1 VALDGRRSRLSSIA
15 GSAHEEGA
23 MSATIATVAS
33 ATLLGVDGRA
43 VTVEVHMS
51 SGVPGFT
58 VVGQPD
64 GACREARDRVR
75 AAVQSSGLAWPSRRF
90 TVNLAPTG
98 LRKGGAALDLAM
110 AVGVLVATG
119 QLTQESITD
128 VGFIGEI
135 GLDGSVRKVA
145 GALSL
150 VDALETATAV
160 VPRSCAVEAQLVG
173 GRGIRVVSSLRE
185 LVACLRI
192 EEPWPSVPP
201 VEPSEDER
209 GAGVDLS
216 QVHGQ
221 PLARNAL
228 ELAAAGGHHLL
239 MVGPPGAGKTMLAQ
253 RLPGILP
260 DLDGAQALAATRIH
274 SAAAVPLPK
283 GGLVRRPPFRAPHH
297 SASAVALIG
306 GGSARLQP
314 GEISLAHAGV
324 LFLDE
329 LAEFPP
335 AVLDSLRQPLEEGV
349 VRLARADVK
358 VTLPARF
365 LLLAAMNP
373 CPCGLRTSPDSCRCS
388 DGQLARYC
396 RRVSAPLL
404 DRFDLRVD
412 VQRGDPL
419 ALLHGRPAE
428 STAAIAA
435 RVRAAR
441 DLAAQR
447 GVRCNAELTPAALD
461 RWAPMRP
468 GAVAVLEGALKKGTL
483 SGRGLYRVRRVAR
496 TVADLAS
503 RDGAL
508 AADDIHAAI
517 ALRTEPAFLVQ
528 RMAS

>member
-1 VALDGRRSRLSSIA
+1 
-15 GSAHEEGA
+15 

-43 VTVEVHMS
+43 VTVEVHVTT
-51 SGVPGFT
+51 GVPGFT

-75 AAVQSSGLAWPSRRF
+75 AAVQSSGLEWLPRRY

-119 QLTQESITD
+119 QLAQDDIAD

-150 VDALETATAV
+150 VDALSTATVV
-160 VPRSCAVEAQLVG
+160 VPRACAVEAQLVG

-185 LVACLRI
+185 LIACLRA
-192 EEPWPSVPP
+192 EEPWPAVPP
-201 VEPSEDER
+201 VEPYESDGR
-209 GAGVDLS
+209 KGVDLS

-221 PLARNAL
+221 PLARQAL

-260 DLDGAQALAATRIH
+260 DLDGVQALAATRIH
-274 SAAAVPLPK
+274 SAAAVPLPS

-306 GGSARLQP
+306 GGSSRLQP

-335 AVLDSLRQPLEEGV
+335 GVLDSLRQPLEEGV
-349 VRLARADVK
+349 VRVARADVR

-365 LLLAAMNP
+365 LLIAAMNP

-388 DGQLARYC
+388 DVQLARYS

-419 ALLHGRPAE
+419 ALLHARPAE
-428 STAAIAA
+428 TTDEIAA

-441 DLAAQR
+441 DLAGER
-447 GVRCNAELTPAALD
+447 GVRCNAELTPAGLD
-461 RWAPMRP
+461 RWAPMEAA
-468 GAVAVLEGALKKGTL
+468 AVAVLEGALRRGTL

-496 TVADLAS
+496 TVADLS
-503 RDGAL
+503 GHEGPL
-508 AADDIHAAI
+508 TEDDVRTAI
-517 ALRTEPAFLVQ
+517 ELRSEPAFLVQ

>member
-1 VALDGRRSRLSSIA
+1 M
-15 GSAHEEGA
+15 H
-23 MSATIATVAS
+23 ATIATVAS
-33 ATLLGVDGRA
+33 ATLLGVDGHA
-43 VTVEVHMS
+43 VTVEVHVS
-51 SGVPGFT
+51 GGVPGFT

-75 AAVQSSGLAWPSRRF
+75 AAIQSSGLEWLPRRY

-110 AVGVLVATG
+110 AVGVLIATG
-119 QLTQESITD
+119 QLSEESTEGC
-128 VGFIGEI
+128 GFLGEL

-150 VDALETATAV
+150 VDALSTATVV

-173 GRGIRVVSSLRE
+173 ERDIRAVSSLRE
-185 LVACLRI
+185 LVACLRV
-192 EEPWPSVPP
+192 EEPWPDVPP
-201 VEPSEDER
+201 VEPFARDD
-209 GAGVDLS
+209 GGGVDLS

-221 PLARNAL
+221 PLARQAL

-239 MVGPPGAGKTMLAQ
+239 MVGPPGAGKTMLAH

-260 DLDGAQALAATRIH
+260 DLDGTQALAATRIH

-297 SASAVALIG
+297 SASTVALIG

-358 VTLPARF
+358 VTLPARVLF
-365 LLLAAMNP
+365 VAAMNP

-388 DGQLARYC
+388 DAQLARYC

-412 VQRGDPL
+412 VQRGDPV
-419 ALLHGRPAE
+419 ALLHAGPAE
-428 STAAIAA
+428 STAEIAA
-435 RVRAAR
+435 RVVAAR
-441 DLAAQR
+441 EMAAMR

-461 RWAPMRP
+461 RWAPMERA
-468 GAVAVLEGALKKGTL
+468 AVDVLESALRKGTL

-496 TVADLAS
+496 TVADLEG
-503 RDGAL
+503 RDGL
-508 AADDIHAAI
+508 LTEDD
-517 ALRTEPAFLVQ
+517 LRTAIELRSEPAFLVQ